1 MGFLGKVRKQ
11 AVNTAGGRLNHGS
24 GLGTLRIAEPH
35 PREKSDSHPIE
46 SELEQTDDSSSFDI

>member
-1 MGFLGKVRKQ
+1 HGISWKSPQQ